1 MPTVATPTAAHF
13 ADRIWITGKQE
24 GAELLQSCLPT
35 NRELTG
41 LVNTCAS
48 LGIKAIA
55 YYADETSR

>member
-13 ADRIWITGKQE
+13 ADRIWITGKPE
-24 GAELLQSCLPT
+24 GTEFLLVPRQT
-35 NRELTG
+35 GELTG

-55 YYADETSR
+55 GYADETSR